1 MREATIRDVEGF
13 SDPLVLQALAF
24 RVRAACEA
32 AERGGAVEDRPA
44 LERATRFLRHAQTGV
59 VLKEHGGH
67 SATPTLDLLL
77 ASYTSL
83 AVLKIYEAA
92 AASGGLPT
100 YIDSLT
106 ASFDRAAKGGDLRAE
121 APWTLKTF
129 AQLWTQLFRLASQAA
144 ADPTDLRISERSYST

>member
-1 MREATIRDVEGF
+1 MREATIRDVDGF

-32 AERGGAVEDRPA
+32 AESGAALEDRGA

-67 SATPTLDLLL
+67 SATPSLDLLL
-77 ASYTSL
+77 AGYTRL
-83 AVLKIYEAA
+83 AVLKIHEAA
-92 AASGGLPT
+92 GATGGLPT
-100 YIDSLT
+100 YLDSLT
-106 ASFDRAAKGGDLRAE
+106 TSFDRAAKSGDLRAE

-129 AQLWTQLFRLASQAA
+129 AQLWTQLFHLAAQAA
-144 ADPTDLRISERSYST
+144 ADPTDVRTSERSYST